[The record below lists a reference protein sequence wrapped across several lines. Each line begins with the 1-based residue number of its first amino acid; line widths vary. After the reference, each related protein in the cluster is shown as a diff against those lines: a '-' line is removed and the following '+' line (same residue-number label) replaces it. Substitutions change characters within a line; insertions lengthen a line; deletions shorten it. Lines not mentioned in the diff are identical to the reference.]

1 MMTIYNINLGIGW
14 ASSGVEYA
22 QSYRANSFRSLNM
35 PAKFIFKEMILNENI
50 QHFTK
55 NLGYSDEE
63 IIWLY
68 QFFTD
73 LKVSKTT
80 VTIHQILNKIGQ
92 YRHYER
98 QGKIGKIIIQD
109 NYYVTVYFVNEQD
122 DFVHKVEYVT
132 KGCLVRK
139 DYYTYTRQLSEYFS
153 PKDNQAKIYLRR
165 FFNEDGSV
173 AFEEMHSESGSIH
186 YRIGKDIFYSI
197 DELMMYFVQKLQLTK
212 DDIVIIDRSE
222 GVAPAVFKHKGDAKV
237 GVIVHAEHF
246 NESATDDD
254 TILWNNYYEYVFQNY
269 KYVDFYVCATQV
281 QRQILLNQFKK
292 YLNVEPTIY
301 AIPVGSLD
309 QLTYPTEQRRAYSL
323 MTASRLA
330 GEKHIDWI
338 ISAVILAKESI
349 PELTLDIY
357 GEGGQRQRLETLIQ
371 ENNASDYIRLR
382 GHHTLQNVY
391 QQYEVYVSA
400 STSEG
405 FGLTLLEAIGSG
417 LAMIGLDVPYGNQTF
432 IKDNGYLLQSS
443 IDQTIDIINEMAD
456 AIIELYQSNTLPQ
469 KHQASYD
476 VAEPYLTKHV
486 EQLWKNLVQKELS
499 HD

>member
-1 MMTIYNINLGIGW
+1 MTIYNINLGIGW

-22 QSYRANSFRSLNM
+22 QSYRANSFRSLGI

-50 QHFTK
+50 QHFTQ
-55 NLGYSDEE
+55 NLGYTNDE

-80 VTIHQILNKIGQ
+80 VTVYQILNQIGQ
-92 YRHYER
+92 YRDYDR
-98 QGKIGKIIIQD
+98 QGKIGKVIVHD
-109 NYYVTVYFVNEQD
+109 NYYAVIYFVNENE
-122 DFVHKVEYVT
+122 DFIHKVEYVT

-139 DYYTYTRQLSEYFS
+139 DYFTYTKQLSEYFS

-173 AFEEMHSESGSIH
+173 AFEEIHSDSGSIH

-197 DELMMYFVQKLQLTK
+197 DELMMYFIQQLRLTK

-222 GVAPAVFKHKGDAKV
+222 GVAPAVFKYKGDAKV

-246 NESATDDD
+246 SESATDEEH
-254 TILWNNYYEYVFQNY
+254 ILWNNYYEYVFQNY

-281 QRQILLNQFKK
+281 QRQILLEQFKK

-309 QLTYPTEQRRAYSL
+309 TLMYPIEKRRPYSL

-338 ISAVILAKESI
+338 ISAVILAKEVL
-349 PELTLDIY
+349 PELSLDIY
-357 GEGGQRQRLETLIQ
+357 GEGGQRQRLEKLIQ
-371 ENNASDYIRLR
+371 ENNATDYIRLC
-382 GHHTLQNVY
+382 GHHILHEIY
-391 QQYEVYVSA
+391 PKYEGYVSA

-417 LAMIGLDVPYGNQTF
+417 LAMIGLNVPYGNQTF
-432 IKDNGYLLQSS
+432 IKDNGYLLKSS

-456 AIIELYQSNTLPQ
+456 AIIDLYQSNTLEN
-469 KHQASYD
+469 KHEASYRM
-476 VAEPYLTKHV
+476 AEPYLTKHV
-486 EQLWKNLVQKELS
+486 EQLWKNLVHKELS
-499 HD
+499 YD

>member
-1 MMTIYNINLGIGW
+1 MTVYNINLGIGW

-22 QSYRANSFRSLNM
+22 QSYRANSFRSLGI

-50 QHFTK
+50 QHFTQ
-55 NLGYSDEE
+55 NLGYNNDE

-80 VTIHQILNKIGQ
+80 VTIYQILNQLGQ

-98 QGKIGKIIIQD
+98 NGKLGKVIIQD
-109 NYYVTVYFVNEQD
+109 NYYATIYFVNDTD

-139 DYYTYTRQLSEYFS
+139 DYFTYTRQLSEYFS
-153 PKDNQAKIYLRR
+153 PKDNQANIYLRR

-173 AFEEMHSESGSIH
+173 AFEELHGDGGAIQ
-186 YRIGKDIFYSI
+186 YRVGKEMFYSI
-197 DELMMYFVQKLQLTK
+197 DEFMMYFIQRLQLTK
-212 DDIVIIDRSE
+212 NDIVIIDRSE
-222 GVAPAVFKHKGDAKV
+222 GVAPAVFRHKGDAKV

-246 NESATDDD
+246 SQNATGEH
-254 TILWNNYYEYVFQNY
+254 ILWNNYYEYVFQNHR
-269 KYVDFYVCATQV
+269 YVDFYVCATEV
-281 QRQILLNQFKK
+281 QREILQRQFKH

-301 AIPVGSLD
+301 AIPVGSLA
-309 QLTYPTEQRRAYSL
+309 QLTYPTVNRRAYSL

-338 ISAVILAKESI
+338 MSAVILAKQDI
-349 PELTLDIY
+349 PELTLDVY
-357 GEGGQRQRLETLIQ
+357 GEGGQRQRLEKFIQ
-371 ENNASDYIRLR
+371 ENDASSYIRLR
-382 GHHTLQNVY
+382 GHHDLSAVY
-391 QQYEVYVSA
+391 SHYEGYLSA

-405 FGLTLLEAIGSG
+405 FGLTLLEAVGSG

-432 IKDNGYLLQSS
+432 IKDNGYLLTPS
-443 IDQTIDIINEMAD
+443 IDQTADIISAMAD
-456 AIIELYQSNTLPQ
+456 AIIDLFQSNTLQ
-469 KHQASYD
+469 DKQNASYRI
-476 VAEPYLTKHV
+476 AEPYLTTHV
-486 EQLWKNLVQKELS
+486 EQLWKDLVQKELS

>member
-1 MMTIYNINLGIGW
+1 MTVYNINLGIGW

-22 QSYRANSFRSLNM
+22 QSYRANSFRSLGI

-50 QHFTK
+50 QHFTQ
-55 NLGYSDEE
+55 NLGYNNDE

-80 VTIHQILNKIGQ
+80 ITIHQILNQLGQ

-98 QGKIGKIIIQD
+98 NGKFGKVIIQD
-109 NYYVTVYFVNEQD
+109 SYYATIYFVNDTD

-139 DYYTYTRQLSEYFS
+139 DYFTYTRQLSEYFS

-173 AFEEMHSESGSIH
+173 AFEELHGDGTSIQ
-186 YRIGKDIFYSI
+186 YRIGKEMFYSI
-197 DELMMYFVQKLQLTK
+197 DELMMYFIQRLQLTK

-222 GVAPAVFKHKGDAKV
+222 GVAPAVFRHKGDAKV

-246 NESATDDD
+246 SQNATGEH
-254 TILWNNYYEYVFQNY
+254 ILWNNYYEYVFQNHR
-269 KYVDFYVCATQV
+269 YVDFYVCATEV
-281 QRQILLNQFKK
+281 QREILQQQFKQ
-292 YLNVEPTIY
+292 YLDVEPTIY
-301 AIPVGSLD
+301 AIPVGSLA
-309 QLTYPTEQRRAYSL
+309 QLTYPTENRRTTSL

-338 ISAVILAKESI
+338 MSAVILAKQDI
-349 PELTLDIY
+349 PELTLDVY
-357 GEGGQRQRLETLIQ
+357 GEGGQRQRLEKFIQ
-371 ENNASDYIRLR
+371 ENDASSYIRLR
-382 GHHTLQNVY
+382 GHHDLSAVY
-391 QQYEVYVSA
+391 QQYEGYISA

-405 FGLTLLEAIGSG
+405 FGLTLLEAVGSG

-432 IKDNGYLLQSS
+432 IKDNGYLLTPS
-443 IDQTIDIINEMAD
+443 IDQTTDIINAMAD
-456 AIIELYQSNTLPQ
+456 AIVDLFQSNTLQ
-469 KHQASYD
+469 DKQNASYQI
-476 VAEPYLTKHV
+476 AEPYLTQYV
-486 EQLWKNLVQKELS
+486 EQMWRELVQKELS